1 MRVISNREG
10 FVLKRG
16 EAECE
21 IRESNQHGVC
31 VVSIRSR
38 GLETVSE
45 SRSPYGLIKALLGEG
60 YKVWK
65 EYVVS

>member
-10 FVLKRG
+10 LVLKRG

-21 IRESNQHGVC
+21 IRESKEPGVC
-31 VVSIRSR
+31 VVSIRTV
-38 GLETVSE
+38 GIETVSE
-45 SRSPYGLIKALLGEG
+45 SRSPYGVIRTLLNEG